1 MSLLMDALRK
11 AEESKKKV
19 ASKAP
24 SESESSARQSPRPA
38 TPPAMPGKSATSAPA
53 PDKATSRDVPPDE
66 TGPAAAPNESR
77 KPAPRQ
83 PIPDLAME
91 FDEAEA
97 GSPSPVPATSK
108 PTTNSADGAGDAATQ
123 TSKENP
129 AKTADNWQSGTS
141 RESMD
146 IPRETADQD
155 SAVQSSAKPDAAQF
169 ELTPKEQTD
178 SRQPLDTGAE
188 PDYPAIPS
196 VVDKQVDKQDDKPG
210 EKPDVSPTVS
220 PTGAKPKPALALE
233 VESPELPAVQTEPSV
248 SDPGK
253 SRATPGPAPQ
263 GTQQRTGSSIRE
275 RSAGRRASARSV
287 FTAKKPQQ
295 QKRRQQLMVAGGG
308 VMTVLLL
315 GLGTVYYLN
324 SGSSSGIT
332 VPDNY
337 VASQDFSSGEVDRGD
352 DAVTADAGGVAQQD
366 AGLNEPVVS
375 ADEINQPQVVSSSA
389 ADDAVATPVIIPP
402 LEPPIATATSDT
414 TPVSSAATTAATT
427 TSAPTGRAPAAPDTA
442 LTEPVPAGSSVT
454 DSTTSTVVGAEPA
467 TADATESGVAAS
479 PDTGGADVTGSPA
492 NNPGSQS
499 PASAEVAAGN
509 APSRATGVIS
519 FSRRQ
524 PESAIE
530 PQLNR
535 AYAAFQQGDFSQ
547 ARALY
552 ESVLIESP
560 LHRDALLGLAAIAVE
575 NRQPAQAME
584 YYSRLLARNPNDPV
598 ARTALLELS
607 PAGGPAV
614 QERELRRLQERHP
627 GVAPLAYSMGNFYA
641 SRQQWTD
648 AQQHYFRALQLAK
661 SAARESSE
669 VNPDYA
675 FNLAVS
681 LEHLNQR
688 PAALS
693 FYREALEQSERFP
706 ASFDIA
712 LVRNRIDSLSRTLTP

>member
-24 SESESSARQSPRPA
+24 SEAESSARQSASPA
-38 TPPAMPGKSATSAPA
+38 MPPAMPGKSAKPAPA

-66 TGPAAAPNESR
+66 TGPAAPPVGTR
-77 KPAPRQ
+77 KPASRQ

-97 GSPSPVPATSK
+97 DSPSSMPPTTPAPATD
-108 PTTNSADGAGDAATQ
+108 NAGTQ
-123 TSKENP
+123 ASKENS
-129 AKTADNWQSGTS
+129 ATSADVGQSETS
-141 RESMD
+141 GESMD
-146 IPRETADQD
+146 IPRQAADQD
-155 SAVQSSAKPDAAQF
+155 SAAQF

-178 SRQPLDTGAE
+178 SRQPLDTGTA
-188 PDYPAIPS
+188 PDYSAIPS
-196 VVDKQVDKQDDKPG
+196 AVDNPG
-210 EKPDVSPTVS
+210 ENPDQKPDDSP
-220 PTGAKPKPALALE
+220 AAAQPKPALALE
-233 VESPELPAVQTEPSV
+233 VESPELPAVQAEHSEP
-248 SDPGK
+248 DPSK
-253 SRATPGPAPQ
+253 SRVSPEPRGR
-263 GTQQRTGSSIRE
+263 QQSTGSSIRE

-295 QKRRQQLMVAGGG
+295 QKRRQQLLLVGGAA
-308 VMTVLLL
+308 MTVLLL

-337 VASQDFSSGEVDRGD
+337 VASQDFSDGEIDRGD
-352 DAVTADAGGVAQQD
+352 NAVTADAGGVAQQD
-366 AGLNEPVVS
+366 AGLNEPIVS
-375 ADEINQPQVVSSSA
+375 ADETDQQQPGSSSA
-389 ADDAVATPVIIPP
+389 ADDVVSTPVIIPP
-402 LEPPIATATSDT
+402 LEPPIVTATADT
-414 TPVSSAATTAATT
+414 APVTTAQTTTAGPVAPAEPASASSNATDTT
-427 TSAPTGRAPAAPDTA
+427 TSA
-442 LTEPVPAGSSVT
+442 
-454 DSTTSTVVGAEPA
+454 VVGAEPVA
-467 TADATESGVAAS
+467 AGSSGPEPTQSGVAAPG
-479 PDTGGADVTGSPA
+479 PDAAATVATASPA

-499 PASAEVAAGN
+499 SASVEVAAGSS
-509 APSRATGVIS
+509 PSRATDVIS

-524 PESAIE
+524 PESTIE

-547 ARALY
+547 ARGLY

-627 GVAPLAYSMGNFYA
+627 AVAPLAYSMGNFYA

-669 VNPDYA
+669 INPDYA

-681 LEHLNQR
+681 LEHLNQGR
-688 PAALS
+688 AALS
-693 FYREALEQSERFP
+693 FYREALEQSDRFP
-706 ASFDIA
+706 ASFDVA

>member
-1 MSLLMDALRK
+1 
-11 AEESKKKV
+11 
-19 ASKAP
+19 
-24 SESESSARQSPRPA
+24 
-38 TPPAMPGKSATSAPA
+38 
-53 PDKATSRDVPPDE
+53 
-66 TGPAAAPNESR
+66 
-77 KPAPRQ
+77 
-83 PIPDLAME
+83 
-91 FDEAEA
+91 
-97 GSPSPVPATSK
+97 
-108 PTTNSADGAGDAATQ
+108 
-123 TSKENP
+123 
-129 AKTADNWQSGTS
+129 
-141 RESMD
+141 MD

-155 SAVQSSAKPDAAQF
+155 SAAQSSAKPDAAQF

-196 VVDKQVDKQDDKPG
+196 VVDKQVDKPD

-248 SDPGK
+248 SDSGK

-263 GTQQRTGSSIRE
+263 GTQQSTGSSIRE

-332 VPDNY
+332 VPENY
-337 VASQDFSSGEVDRGD
+337 VASQDFSGGEVDRGD

-366 AGLNEPVVS
+366 AGLNEPAVD
-375 ADEINQPQVVSSSA
+375 ADEISQPQVVSSSA

-427 TSAPTGRAPAAPDTA
+427 TSAPTGRAPAAPNTA
-442 LTEPVPAGSSVT
+442 LAEPVPASSSVT

-467 TADATESGVAAS
+467 AADATESGVAAS

-492 NNPGSQS
+492 NSPGSQS

-509 APSRATGVIS
+509 APSQATGVIS

-598 ARTALLELS
+598 ARAALLELS

-693 FYREALEQSERFP
+693 FYREALQQSERFP